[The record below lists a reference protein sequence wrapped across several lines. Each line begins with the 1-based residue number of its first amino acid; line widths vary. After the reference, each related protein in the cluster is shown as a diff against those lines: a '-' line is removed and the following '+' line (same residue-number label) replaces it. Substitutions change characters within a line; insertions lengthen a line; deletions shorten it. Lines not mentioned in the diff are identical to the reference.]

1 MNFAGYY
8 PNYGNSPYQQMLQM
22 QQQQQNTNTF
32 IHVPSEEVARA
43 YTVAPGGS
51 VTFINDNAPY
61 CYTKTAGVNQ
71 FDTPIFR
78 KFRLVEETSV
88 EQQKMPQN
96 AQESNTGKITT
107 ESLNNEIE
115 ALRSRIQ
122 AIEDKFNTPAQ
133 NNERRMKNEPTNKQK
148 HEQ

>member
-1 MNFAGYY
+1 MNFGGYSPY
-8 PNYGNSPYQQMLQM
+8 FNNNPYQQLLQM
-22 QQQQQNTNTF
+22 QNQQQQQNNNF

-78 KFRLVEETSV
+78 KFRLVEETTMP
-88 EQQKMPQN
+88 EQQKPPQN
-96 AQESNTGKITT
+96 VQAHATNTKSFENLSG
-107 ESLNNEIE
+107 EIE
-115 ALRSRIQ
+115 QLRSRV
-122 AIEDKFNTPAQ
+122 ESLENKFNVQPQ
-133 NNERRMKNEPTNKQK
+133 NERRVKNNESIKQ
-148 HEQ
+148 H

>member
-43 YTVAPGGS
+43 YTVVPGGS

-71 FDTPIFR
+71 FDTPVFR

-88 EQQKMPQN
+88 EQQKPTQN
-96 AQESNTGKITT
+96 GQSDSSPKVTPETLSTEI
-107 ESLNNEIE
+107 ESLR
-115 ALRSRIQ
+115 ARVQ
-122 AIEDKFNTPAQ
+122 AIEDKFNNQSQPV
-133 NNERRMKNEPTNKQK
+133 ERRMRNEPTNKQK
-148 HEQ
+148 HE

>member
-1 MNFAGYY
+1 MNFTGYY
-8 PNYGNSPYQQMLQM
+8 PYNNNPYQQLLQM
-22 QQQQQNTNTF
+22 QQQQNTNVF

-88 EQQKMPQN
+88 EQQKPTQN
-96 AQESNTGKITT
+96 GQSDNSPKVTPEVLSTEI
-107 ESLNNEIE
+107 ESLR
-115 ALRSRIQ
+115 ARVQ

-133 NNERRMKNEPTNKQK
+133 NNERRMKNEPFKQQQK
-148 HEQ
+148 

>member
-8 PNYGNSPYQQMLQM
+8 PQYPNNNPYQQLVQM
-22 QQQQQNTNTF
+22 QQPQNPNTF
-32 IHVPSEEVARA
+32 VHVPSEDVARA

-78 KFRLVEETSV
+78 KFRLVEETSPV
-88 EQQKMPQN
+88 EQQKMSQN
-96 AQESNTGKITT
+96 AQENNPSKITAEAINAEIDT
-107 ESLNNEIE
+107 LRTRIE
-115 ALRSRIQ
+115 ALES
-122 AIEDKFNTPAQ
+122 KFNNQSQP
-133 NNERRMKNEPTNKQK
+133 ERRMRNEPTKQQK
-148 HEQ
+148 Q